1 MLDPITWRWSKF
13 EGAIGLGLVL
23 LTMALALALGQDA
36 NWDLRNYH
44 FYNAYG
50 LLNSRFGIDV
60 EPAGVQTYFTPALD
74 LPFYVAV
81 KVLKIRP
88 LLISLCLA
96 AFQGLNLW
104 MIYRLV
110 RLAVPLGP
118 ALGTVAG
125 LAAAVTGA
133 FGAAFYSEIGATWG
147 DNMLSVIVLAALTVL
162 IAGVG
167 DDRVPSPWAV
177 RVSGLLVGLAT
188 GAKLVAGMYAVGL
201 LAAAIVVGGRSS
213 SRITRA
219 VNFSLFAGAGYLAIA
234 GPWMWVMY
242 RHFGSPFFPFF
253 DADWRSPY
261 APVSAILAAHY
272 KPHTAAETLFYPF
285 FFLRPQTLTGELPF
299 NDGRLALAYV
309 SIVILAAA
317 ATVRKWRNFPLFE
330 SAADAR
336 ILMTALFACIAY
348 FSWLNGS
355 PVYRYAMSLE
365 LLAPVLS
372 LAAVAYWLR
381 SPVVALGVTVP
392 VCLLLVGTTHPPDE
406 PRVSWGPTYFGVDE
420 QALARYHDATI
431 ILSTMPT
438 AYLVPFFPASA
449 SFVQLASNWPEMRTK
464 VETRIRQAAGSG
476 RLYVLDLPQEREEH
490 QREVL
495 ASLGAA
501 LDPTK
506 CQWTASSFEQFRVCD
521 AIDRQAERPV
531 EAASGAAPRTFEGVQ
546 DIVDCTR
553 IVGWAWD
560 QAHPDTTVAVD
571 IYDGTRLI
579 DRVPAADFRPDLQAA
594 GKGNGRHAVIVP
606 LPTELRDG
614 QPHEVSLRF
623 AGTSTALA
631 SGPKA
636 ITCAR

>member
-1 MLDPITWRWSKF
+1 MTWRWWKF
-13 EGAIGLGLVL
+13 EGAIGLGLVG

-44 FYNAYG
+44 FYNPYG
-50 LLNSRFGIDV
+50 LLNARFGIDV

-74 LPFYVAV
+74 LPFYLAV

-88 LLISLCLA
+88 LVISLCLA

-104 MIYRLV
+104 LIYRFV
-110 RLAVPLGP
+110 QLAVPLGP
-118 ALGTVAG
+118 TLSPVAG

-147 DNMLSVIVLAALTVL
+147 DNMLSVIVLAALAVL

-167 DDRVPSPWAV
+167 DDRVRSLRAV
-177 RVSGLLVGLAT
+177 RASGLLIGLAT
-188 GAKLVAGMYAVGL
+188 GAKLVAGIYALGLFAASIAVGR
-201 LAAAIVVGGRSS
+201 GSS
-213 SRITRA
+213 SRIVRA
-219 VNFSLFAGAGYLAIA
+219 VNFSLCAGAGYLAIA

-253 DADWRSPY
+253 NADWRSPF
-261 APVSAILAAHY
+261 APVTAILSAHY

-285 FFLRPQTLTGELPF
+285 FLLRPQTLSGELPF
-299 NDGRLALAYV
+299 NDARLAVAYV
-309 SIVILAAA
+309 SLAILVVAAIA
-317 ATVRKWRNFPLFE
+317 RRWRKVPLLGCD
-330 SAADAR
+330 ADGR
-336 ILMTALFACIAY
+336 TLMIALFACVAY
-348 FSWLNGS
+348 VAWLNGT
-355 PVYRYAMSLE
+355 PVYRYAMALE

-372 LAAVAYWLR
+372 LAALSYWLR
-381 SPVVALGVTVP
+381 SPVAALGVTVP

-420 QALARYHDATI
+420 RMLARYHDATI
-431 ILSTMPT
+431 VLSNMPT
-438 AYLVPFFPASA
+438 AYLAPFFPPSA
-449 SFVQLASNWPEMRTK
+449 SFVQLSSNWPEMREK
-464 VETRIRQAAGSG
+464 VEARIRQAARSG
-476 RLYVLDLPQEREEH
+476 RLYVLELPQEREEH

-495 ASLGAA
+495 TSLGTA

-506 CQWTASSFEQFRVCD
+506 CQWMASSFEQFRVCE
-521 AIDRQAERPV
+521 AIDREAERP
-531 EAASGAAPRTFEGVQ
+531 SGAATGAAPPTFEGVQ

-560 QAHPDTTVAVD
+560 QAHPETTVAVD

-594 GKGNGRHAVIVP
+594 GKGNGRHAVILR
-606 LPTELRDG
+606 LPAELRDG
-614 QPHEVSLRF
+614 QPHEIGLRF
-623 AGTSTALA
+623 AGTSTPLA

-636 ITCAR
+636 ITCAK